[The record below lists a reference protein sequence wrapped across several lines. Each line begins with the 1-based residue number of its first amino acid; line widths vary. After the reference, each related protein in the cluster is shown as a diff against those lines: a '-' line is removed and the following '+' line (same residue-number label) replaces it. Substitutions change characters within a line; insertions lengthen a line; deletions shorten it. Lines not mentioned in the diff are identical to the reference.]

1 MHQWKPYL
9 EFQNYTKYLRYT
21 MFWTGISSMKKVLP
35 ELDKIVDMVLAYR
48 PKPIHKKKRVKK
60 TKKT

>member
-1 MHQWKPYL
+1 
-9 EFQNYTKYLRYT
+9 